1 MTTQNPEVNQSS
13 DAEDLDGVLTA
24 ADLDNPDSQDVGDA
38 IVSDPENEPL
48 DEEKETPSETS
59 TEEQPADE
67 SDDQSD
73 DEDGDESD
81 DSVIPTPKPVEGE
94 TARERALREEITRV
108 KRKLRAE
115 RGQKMFGDIPISTN
129 DDVLSD
135 EDKEFLSE
143 VDPEQASNVERLIA
157 ISAKKMGFVKKD
169 EFVKQNYQD
178 TAQSVLDDFLE
189 KHPEYDE
196 KNDSDGVLW
205 GQFQKEYSQY
215 KTPENPK
222 DLNRIFSKIHREV
235 FGINTDNSGL
245 KQVEA
250 KKEKLKVA
258 SHSASTGG
266 SSKQSTSS
274 IDDETKKLAESGALK
289 GFSDEDLEELGL
301 K

>member
-1 MTTQNPEVNQSS
+1 MTTQNQEVNQSS
-13 DAEDLDGVLTA
+13 DAEDLDGVLTV

-38 IVSDPENEPL
+38 IVSDPENQPI
-48 DEEKETPSETS
+48 DEEKETPSESS
-59 TEEQPADE
+59 TELQPADE
-67 SDDQSD
+67 SDDESD
-73 DEDGDESD
+73 DEGDESD
-81 DSVIPTPKPVEGE
+81 DSALPNPKPVAGE

-115 RGQKMFGDIPISTN
+115 RGQKMFGGVSAPIN
-129 DDVLSD
+129 EDVLTD
-135 EDKEFLSE
+135 EDREFLAE
-143 VDPEQASNVERLIA
+143 VDPEQAANVEKLIA

-196 KNDSDGVLW
+196 KNDPDGVLW

-222 DLNRIFSKIHREV
+222 DLNRIFSKIHKEV
-235 FGINTDNSGL
+235 FGVITDDSGL

-258 SHSASTGG
+258 SHSASSGG
-266 SSKQSTSS
+266 SSSVTDSS
-274 IDDETKKLAESGALK
+274 LDEETKKLVDSGALK
-289 GFSDEDLEELGL
+289 GFDDETLKELGL